1 MQKNK
6 HRKESIMI
14 NLLLSY
20 KAFMQQFLHFCTTH
34 KTTLKCLVITLL
46 TLIGMQANAQQAG
59 IEAVTVTTNP
69 DGSQDY
75 SMTLQALFIMTA
87 LSLIPAAIMMMTSFT
102 RIIVVLSILRQ
113 AIGLQQSPSN
123 QILIGISLF
132 MSMFIMAPVFEQVNE
147 KALQPYLSEEMTSLE
162 AFEEAKLPMRD
173 FMLSQ
178 TRVTDLE
185 TFIRI
190 GGYEGQFDSPEQVPL
205 TVLIPAFVTSELK
218 TAFQIGF
225 MLFIPFLILDLVV
238 ASILMAMGM
247 MMLSPMIV
255 SLPFKL
261 MLFVLVDGWNLILGT
276 LATSFGMG
284 V

>member
-1 MQKNK
+1 MTNK
-6 HRKESIMI
+6 MKAIVI
-14 NLLLSY
+14 LLLGGLLLSLP
-20 KAFMQQFLHFCTTH
+20 A
-34 KTTLKCLVITLL
+34 V
-46 TLIGMQANAQQAG
+46 AQQG
-59 IEAVTVTTNP
+59 IPAVTVTNNG
-69 DGSQDY
+69 DGTQDY
-75 SMTLQALFIMTA
+75 TMTLQALFIMTA
-87 LSLIPAAIMMMTSFT
+87 LSLIPAFIMMMTSFT

-123 QILIGISLF
+123 QILVGVSLF
-132 MSMFIMAPVFEQVNE
+132 LSLFIMTPVFDEINVR
-147 KALQPYLSEEMTSLE
+147 ALQPYLDEEMTSME
-162 AFEEAKLPMRD
+162 AFEQAKGPMRA

-178 TRVTDLE
+178 TRVKDLE
-185 TFIRI
+185 TFVSIA
-190 GGYEGQFDSPEQVPL
+190 GEEDQYAEPTEVPL
-205 TVLIPAFVTSELK
+205 NILIPAFVTSELK

-225 MLFIPFLILDLVV
+225 MLFIPFLIIDLVV

-261 MLFVLVDGWNLILGT
+261 MLFVLVDGWNLIFGT

>member
-1 MQKNK
+1 
-6 HRKESIMI
+6 MI
-14 NLLLSY
+14 NNKWFVRAL
-20 KAFMQQFLHFCTTH
+20 
-34 KTTLKCLVITLL
+34 TLL
-46 TLIGMQANAQQAG
+46 PVTLFFALPASAQQG
-59 IEAVTVTTNP
+59 ISAVTVTTNP

-75 SMTLQALFIMTA
+75 TMTLQALFIMTA
-87 LSLIPAAIMMMTSFT
+87 LSLIPAFIMMMTSFT

-113 AIGLQQSPSN
+113 AIGLQQAPSN
-123 QILIGISLF
+123 QILIGVSLF
-132 MSMFIMAPVFEQVNE
+132 LSMFIMTPVFEEVNE
-147 KALQPYLSEEMTSLE
+147 RALQPYLDEAMTARQALDE
-162 AFEEAKLPMRD
+162 AAQPMRA

-178 TRVTDLE
+178 TRVKDLE
-185 TFIRI
+185 TFVRI
-190 GGYEGQFDSPEQVPL
+190 AGDEGKYDEPADVPL
-205 TVLIPAFVTSELK
+205 TILIPSFVTSELK

-225 MLFIPFLILDLVV
+225 MLFIPFLIIDLVV

-261 MLFVLVDGWNLILGT
+261 MLFVLVDGWNLIFGT

>member
-1 MQKNK
+1 MTSKLIK
-6 HRKESIMI
+6 WLGIALPI
-14 NLLLSY
+14 YLLAAPVL
-20 KAFMQQFLHFCTTH
+20 
-34 KTTLKCLVITLL
+34 
-46 TLIGMQANAQQAG
+46 AQQG
-59 IEAVTVTTNP
+59 IPAVTVTTNN

-75 SMTLQALFIMTA
+75 TMTLQALFIMTA
-87 LSLIPAAIMMMTSFT
+87 LSLLPAFIMMMTSFT

-123 QILIGISLF
+123 QILIGVSLF
-132 MSMFIMAPVFEQVNE
+132 LSMFIMTPVFDEINE
-147 KALQPYLSEEMTSLE
+147 RALQPYLEEEMTSME
-162 AFEEAKLPMRD
+162 AIEQAKGPMRA

-178 TRVTDLE
+178 TRVKDLE
-185 TFIRI
+185 TFVSIA
-190 GGYEGQFDSPEQVPL
+190 GDEGKYQDPADVPL
-205 TVLIPAFVTSELK
+205 NILIPAFVTSELK

-225 MLFIPFLILDLVV
+225 MLFIPFLIIDLVV

-261 MLFVLVDGWNLILGT
+261 MLFVLVDGWNLIFGT

>member
-1 MQKNK
+1 MKNN
-6 HRKESIMI
+6 RLWLWLA
-14 NLLLSY
+14 LLVS
-20 KAFMQQFLHFCTTH
+20 
-34 KTTLKCLVITLL
+34 LVTFPSF
-46 TLIGMQANAQQAG
+46 AQQG
-59 IEAVTVTTNP
+59 ISAVTVTTNP

-87 LSLIPAAIMMMTSFT
+87 LSLLPAFIMMMTSFT

-123 QILIGISLF
+123 QILIGVSLF
-132 MSMFIMAPVFEQVNE
+132 LSLFIMAPVFEQVNE
-147 KALQPYLSEEMTSLE
+147 RALQPYLDEQMTSKE
-162 AFEEAKLPMRD
+162 AYEQAKAPMRA

-178 TRVTDLE
+178 TRVKDLE
-185 TFIRI
+185 TFVRI
-190 GGYEGQFDSPEQVPL
+190 AGDEDKYAEPAEVPM
-205 TVLIPAFVTSELK
+205 TILIPAFVTSELK

-225 MLFIPFLILDLVV
+225 MLFIPFLIIDLVV

-261 MLFVLVDGWNLILGT
+261 MLFVLVDGWNLIFGT

>member
-1 MQKNK
+1 MNK
-6 HRKESIMI
+6 G
-14 NLLLSY
+14 LLIIIAIIALF
-20 KAFMQQFLHFCTTH
+20 APE
-34 KTTLKCLVITLL
+34 
-46 TLIGMQANAQQAG
+46 AWAQQG
-59 IEAVTVTTNP
+59 ISAVTVTTNP
-69 DGSQDY
+69 DGAQEY

-87 LSLIPAAIMMMTSFT
+87 LSLIPAFLMMMTSFT

-123 QILIGISLF
+123 QILIGVSLF
-132 MSMFIMAPVFEQVNE
+132 LSMFIMAPVFEEVNE
-147 KALQPYLSEEMTSLE
+147 RALQPYLSDTLTTVEALE
-162 AFEEAKLPMRD
+162 QAKGPMRE

-178 TRVTDLE
+178 TRVKDLE
-185 TFIRI
+185 TFVEIA
-190 GGYEGQFDSPEQVPL
+190 GQENLYADPTEVPL
-205 TVLIPAFVTSELK
+205 TILIPAFVTSELK

-225 MLFIPFLILDLVV
+225 MLFIPFLIIDLVV

-261 MLFVLVDGWNLILGT
+261 MLFVLVDGWNLIFGT